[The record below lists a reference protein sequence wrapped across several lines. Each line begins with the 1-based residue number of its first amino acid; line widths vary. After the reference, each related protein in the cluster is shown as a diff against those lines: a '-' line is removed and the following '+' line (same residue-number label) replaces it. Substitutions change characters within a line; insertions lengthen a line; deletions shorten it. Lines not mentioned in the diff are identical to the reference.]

1 MSAVEKQDSAV
12 GTGDKGPEAAGS
24 KTDPEVTPL
33 PAPMPGLS
41 MELEALEPEEPSLAP
56 LAKLPGVVARAGQS
70 GSKKLK
76 ATHSPGGKASSSKG
90 TGSASK
96 GSSKAAHSER
106 AEKNER
112 ADKNDRSDKNE
123 AKAKLSTTST
133 KETTGAP
140 ALAAPRG
147 NAKVETA
154 TIPPPVLAMPETLPL
169 SPPPV
174 APKANERSR
183 AWWAIGALGLVALGA
198 GVGALLWQPAPP
210 TTVPPPETPA
220 AVPAAPPRTALTVTP
235 IEAPGGPAAPVPVVE
250 ALPAAPSAA
259 APNAPSV
266 AAPNTAGGP
275 AAAVEPTGK
284 PASPEPGVAAPRT
297 TSKPVAAVPSGTPSK
312 PVVKAAAPVP
322 KPGPNDGAA
331 GDGKGAGKAPGKPGT
346 KPAAVAAAPLSLE
359 PVPQLSP
366 PIIRQHMLSAER
378 RFPTCVREGFGSNV
392 SIGIVVES
400 AGTVRKAD
408 ILGPLGQS
416 ATGRCISEQIR
427 GLRFPPFTEG
437 GASKF
442 FVWSYQV
449 PQAN

>member
-24 KTDPEVTPL
+24 NTDPEVTPL

-76 ATHSPGGKASSSKG
+76 ATHSPSGKASSNKG
-90 TGSASK
+90 TGTASK

-106 AEKNER
+106 ADKNER
-112 ADKNDRSDKNE
+112 ADKSERADKNE
-123 AKAKLSTTST
+123 AKAKLATTSA
-133 KETTGAP
+133 KETTGASAP
-140 ALAAPRG
+140 AAPRG
-147 NAKVETA
+147 SAKAETA

-174 APKANERSR
+174 VPKAGERSR

-210 TTVPPPETPA
+210 TVVSPPETPA
-220 AVPAAPPRTALTVTP
+220 VVPAAPPRTALTVTP
-235 IEAPGGPAAPVPVVE
+235 IEAPGGPTAPVPVVE
-250 ALPAAPSAA
+250 ALPSAPGVVAPNAPSAA
-259 APNAPSV
+259 APSS
-266 AAPNTAGGP
+266 AGSP
-275 AAAVEPTGK
+275 VAAVEPNAK
-284 PASPEPGVAAPRT
+284 PASPEPAVAAPRT
-297 TSKPVAAVPSGTPSK
+297 TSKPVVASAGSPSK
-312 PVVKAAAPVP
+312 PVAKAAAPAQ
-322 KPGPNDGAA
+322 KPGPSDAPA
-331 GDGKGAGKAPGKPGT
+331 GDGKGAGKAPGKPPGS
-346 KPAAVAAAPLSLE
+346 KPAAVAAAALSLE

-378 RFPTCVREGFGSNV
+378 RFPACVREGFGSNV